1 MKRDFLKPLE
11 VKTEEQV
18 KILAEI
24 LSRPSRTI
32 HLEKTEEEQQ
42 FLDRIIDTI
51 KEMSNID
58 EETVDTINKAI
69 TKDATYFDIEG
80 EQNT

>member
-42 FLDRIIDTI
+42 FLDRIVDNI

-58 EETVDTINKAI
+58 EETVVLLRSFLNELFLTV
-69 TKDATYFDIEG
+69 
-80 EQNT
+80 